1 METTKSA
8 KVSYVNS
15 SAYGFCVFSDERLPE
30 LKQQLL
36 QVAAQFGEEKLR
48 GTILLSSEGAN
59 IRLSGTSDAVEVM
72 KAAIAAL
79 HSDIRGL
86 EFKDSYS
93 DRMTLPRMLVK
104 IKKEVISMGMEQV
117 NPAVDG
123 LAAHISAEE
132 FKTWMDDGKDMVV
145 LDTRNDYEV
154 RLGTFENVVDLNI
167 KSFRAFPDEARTQL
181 QQVPKEKPIVMFCT
195 GGVRC
200 EKASYA
206 LLNEGHKEVYQL
218 DGGILK
224 YFEKVGGAHYKG
236 DCYIFDDRVALK
248 PDLTEAAVTS
258 CFVCRSPLTEDDRLS
273 PDYEPEKHCSYCK
286 NGKQDFR
293 HTLSSSEATNQGVLK
308 YKLPVEAPRSELQTH
323 L

>member
-1 METTKSA
+1 MVIPTEEELA
-8 KVSYVNS
+8 KALYVNS
-15 SAYGFCVFSDERLPE
+15 SAYGFCVFAAERLPE

-36 QVAAQFGEEKLR
+36 HAAASFGEDQLR
-48 GTILLSSEGAN
+48 GTILLSAEGLN
-59 IRLSGTSDAVEVM
+59 IRLSGRPEPVEAM
-72 KAAIAAL
+72 KAEIAGL
-79 HSDIRGL
+79 HSEIRGL
-86 EFKDSYS
+86 EFKDSFS

-104 IKKEVISMGMEQV
+104 IKKEVISMGMKEV

-132 FKTWMDDGKDMVV
+132 FKTWMDDRKDMVV

-154 RLGTFENVVDLNI
+154 RLGTFENAVDLSI
-167 KSFRAFPDEARTQL
+167 KSFRAFPDEARAQL

-224 YFEKVGGAHYKG
+224 YFEKVGGAHYNG

-248 PDLTEAAVTS
+248 PDLTEAAVES
-258 CFVCRSPLTEDDRLS
+258 CFTCRSPLTEEDRQS
-273 PDYEPEKHCSYCK
+273 PDYTANKHCPYCK

-293 HTLSSSEATNQGVLK
+293 QSVKQHS
-308 YKLPVEAPRSELQTH
+308 
-323 L
+323 

>member
-1 METTKSA
+1 MAEESA
-8 KVSYVNS
+8 KSSYVNS
-15 SAYGFCVFSDERLPE
+15 SAYGFCVLATERLPE

-36 QVAAQFGEEKLR
+36 LAAARFGEEQLR
-48 GTILLSSEGAN
+48 GTILLSTEGMN
-59 IRLSGTSDAVEVM
+59 IRLSGTSEAVEAM
-72 KAAIAAL
+72 KAAIAGL
-79 HSDIRGL
+79 HSEIRGL
-86 EFKDSYS
+86 QFKDSYS
-93 DRMTLPRMLVK
+93 ERMTLPRMLVK
-104 IKKEVISMGMEQV
+104 IKKEVISMGMNEV

-132 FKTWMDDGKDMVV
+132 FETWMDDGKDMVV

-154 RLGTFENVVDLNI
+154 RLGTFENAVHLNI
-167 KSFRAFPDEARTQL
+167 KSFRAFPDEARAQL

-248 PDLTEAAVTS
+248 PDLTEAAVLS
-258 CFVCRSPLTEDDRLS
+258 CFTCRSPLTEDDQCS
-273 PDYEPEKHCSYCK
+273 SDFESNKHCPYCK

-293 HTLSSSEATNQGVLK
+293 HVVKQQ
-308 YKLPVEAPRSELQTH
+308 P
-323 L
+323 

>member
-1 METTKSA
+1 MAEPYKASF
-8 KVSYVNS
+8 VNS
-15 SAYGFCVFSDERLPE
+15 SAYGFCVFDAKRLPE

-36 QVAAQFGEEKLR
+36 LKAAQFGEDRLR
-48 GTILLSSEGAN
+48 GTILLSTEGVN
-59 IRLSGTSDAVEVM
+59 IRLSGTPEAVEAM
-72 KAAIAAL
+72 KDTIASI
-79 HSDIRGL
+79 HSEIRGL

-104 IKKEVISMGMEQV
+104 VKKEVISMGMNEV

-123 LAAHISAEE
+123 LAAHVSAEE

-154 RLGTFENVVDLNI
+154 RLGTFEKAVDLNI
-167 KSFRAFPDEARTQL
+167 KSFRAFPEEARAQL

-206 LLNEGHKEVYQL
+206 LLNDGHKEVYQL

-248 PDLTEAAVTS
+248 PDLTEAAVES
-258 CFVCRSPLTEDDRLS
+258 CFTCRSPLTEEDQHS
-273 PDYEPEKHCSYCK
+273 PDYEPNKHCPFCK

-293 HTLSSSEATNQGVLK
+293 YVGKQR
-308 YKLPVEAPRSELQTH
+308 P
-323 L
+323 

>member
-1 METTKSA
+1 MAETVEA
-8 KVSYVNS
+8 AYVNS
-15 SAYGFCVFSDERLPE
+15 SAYGFCVLSAERLPK

-36 QVAAQFGEEKLR
+36 TATARFGDDKLR
-48 GTILLSSEGAN
+48 GTILLSVEGVN
-59 IRLSGTSDAVEVM
+59 IRLSGTSEAVAAM
-72 KAAIAAL
+72 KEAISAL
-79 HSDIRGL
+79 HSEMRGF

-93 DRMTLPRMLVK
+93 ERMTLPRMLVK
-104 IKKEVISMGMEQV
+104 IKKEVISMGMEEV
-117 NPAVDG
+117 NPAADG
-123 LAAHISAEE
+123 LAAHISAQE
-132 FKTWMDDGKDMVV
+132 FKAWMDDGKDMVI

-154 RLGTFENVVDLNI
+154 RLGTFENAVDLNI
-167 KSFRAFPDEARTQL
+167 KSFRAFPSEARQQL
-181 QQVPKEKPIVMFCT
+181 QQVPKEKAIVMFCT

-206 LLNEGHKEVYQL
+206 LLNDGRKEVYQL

-258 CFVCRSPLTEDDRLS
+258 CFSCRSPLTEEDRLS
-273 PDYEPEKHCSYCK
+273 PDYELNKHCPYCK

-293 HTLSSSEATNQGVLK
+293 HG
-308 YKLPVEAPRSELQTH
+308 
-323 L
+323 

>member
-1 METTKSA
+1 MNEDPTKA
-8 KVSYVNS
+8 PYVNS
-15 SAYGFCVFSDERLPE
+15 SAYGFCVFDAERLPE
-30 LKQQLL
+30 LKLQLL
-36 QVAAQFGEEKLR
+36 ETAARFGEDRLR
-48 GTILLSSEGAN
+48 GTILLSTEGLN
-59 IRLSGTSDAVEVM
+59 IRLSGRSEAVEAM
-72 KAAIAAL
+72 KAAITGL
-79 HSDIRGL
+79 HSEIRGL
-86 EFKDSYS
+86 DFKDSFS

-104 IKKEVISMGMEQV
+104 IKKEVISMGLKEV

-132 FKTWMDDGKDMVV
+132 FKEWLDDRKDMVV

-154 RLGTFENVVDLNI
+154 RLGTFENAVDLNI
-167 KSFRAFPDEARTQL
+167 KSFRAFPDEARAQL
-181 QQVPKEKPIVMFCT
+181 QQIPKEKPIVMFCT

-224 YFEKVGGAHYKG
+224 YFEKVGGAHYNG

-248 PDLTEAAVTS
+248 PDLTEASVVS
-258 CFVCRSPLTEDDRLS
+258 CFTCRSPLTEEDRQS
-273 PDYEPEKHCSYCK
+273 PDYMASKYCPYCR

-293 HTLSSSEATNQGVLK
+293 HSVKQA
-308 YKLPVEAPRSELQTH
+308 
-323 L
+323 